1 MGITDG
7 DSIKYNLK
15 FERFMN
21 KERMSC
27 WRWFWSFSEDDG
39 KKISFEKMGL
49 YCCNIVTF
57 NTKCVAQL
65 KTLVSFRMTLQETQ
79 ELCNLVQEDE
89 NKKEFV
95 EDKIREKHKQLFEY
109 VDIVT
114 GTITSLG
121 RHAAGLVVSPHE
133 VDKAFGTLYI
143 SSDDKPISQIN
154 MKEIDSLN
162 YVKLDCWVLDSV
174 GLIDRTCKAANI
186 PFLTPDNLDF

>member
-1 MGITDG
+1 MMIILTLNCSVSGSIIAYLLGITDV
-7 DSIKYNLK
+7 DSIKYNLN

-21 KERMSC
+21 KERISLADVDSD
-27 WRWFWSFSEDDG
+27 WFSEDRW
-39 KKISFEKMGL
+39 KVRKYLFEKDGL

-57 NTKCVAQL
+57 NTIKMRGAIKDVGRAL
-65 KTLVSFRMTLQETQ
+65 GMTLQETQ

-154 MKEIDSLN
+154 MKEIDIL
-162 YVKLDCWVLDSV
+162 C
-174 GLIDRTCKAANI
+174 
-186 PFLTPDNLDF
+186 

>member
-1 MGITDG
+1 
-7 DSIKYNLK
+7 
-15 FERFMN
+15 
-21 KERMSC
+21 
-27 WRWFWSFSEDDG
+27 
-39 KKISFEKMGL
+39 
-49 YCCNIVTF
+49 
-57 NTKCVAQL
+57 
-65 KTLVSFRMTLQETQ
+65 MTLQETQ

-162 YVKLDCWVLDSV
+162 YVKLEVLGLDCV
-174 GLIDRTCKAANI
+174 GLMIRLARQPI
-186 PFLTPDNLDF
+186 FHF